1 MTARPVEVAEQPA
14 LPPEDGA
21 RTRAALVPYV
31 AVRLG
36 LLLLAFAG
44 AFTAR
49 QTALTGLDDYVG
61 RWDRWDA
68 VLLRRLAEFGYD
80 GDPSLPPDPGL
91 ASLFPGYPL
100 LLRAVHAVVPGWTV
114 AGLLLSLVAGVVVAV
129 SLARLARLDGHPG
142 EVGARA
148 VLYLFCAPYAVFLVA
163 GYTEV
168 VFLALALPAW
178 IAARQRRWVAA
189 GLLAGAASSVRVTG
203 LFLAVALLVQLAT
216 SERRPCWSGLALLTP
231 FAVVASYVTYL
242 HARTGDWLAWS
253 HAQERGFGRRA
264 TWPWEA
270 FRTTLDAG
278 LSPLQGAEYRFSF
291 FAEIAFVGLG
301 IAVVGWLVARRRWA
315 EAVYVGLSVAAL
327 ASSTF
332 FYSVS
337 RASLLWWPLYLGLAV
352 WAQRR
357 PWVHTAYLVVA
368 LPLLGA
374 ITLTYTSGLWAA

>member
-1 MTARPVEVAEQPA
+1 MTGRRAEPA
-14 LPPEDGA
+14 PSAPLA
-21 RTRAALVPYV
+21 TYV

-36 LLLLAFAG
+36 LLLLALVG

-49 QTALTGLDDYVG
+49 QTVVTGPADYLG

-80 GDPSLPPDPGL
+80 GDPRLPPDPGL
-91 ASLFPGYPL
+91 PSLFPGYPL
-100 LLRAVHAVVPGWTV
+100 LLRAVHVVVPGWTA
-114 AGLLLSLVAGVVVAV
+114 AGLLVSLVAGAVVATSMV
-129 SLARLARLDGHPG
+129 RLARLDGHPG

-163 GYTEV
+163 GYTEA

-178 IAARQRRWVAA
+178 IAARQQRWVAA

-203 LFLAVALLVQLAT
+203 LFLAVALLVQLVT
-216 SERRPCWSGLALLTP
+216 GGRRPGWSALALLAP
-231 FAVVASYVTYL
+231 FGVLTSYVVYL

-253 HAQERGFGRRA
+253 HAQERGFGRRS

-291 FAEIAFVGLG
+291 FAEIAFVALG
-301 IAVVGWLVARRRWA
+301 TAVAGWLLTRRRWA
-315 EAVYVGLSVAAL
+315 EAVYVGLSVGAL

-337 RASLLWWPLYLGLAV
+337 RASLLWWPLHLGLAV

-357 PWVHTAYLVVA
+357 PWVHTAYLAVA

-374 ITLTYTSGLWAA
+374 VTLTYTSGLWAA